1 MIQHLTFLQKKFHL
15 KVFLLLEQT
24 QEKERQAY
32 SLAEDIAGTRGFLLY
47 NIPKDY
53 VEDVNAAY

>member
-1 MIQHLTFLQKKFHL
+1 M
-15 KVFLLLEQT
+15 LEQT